1 MTDDIN
7 YKSNPLH
14 GVGLKAML
22 TELVD
27 HYGFE
32 ILFAYLNINCFKT
45 NANIVSSIKFLKKT
59 DWAREKV
66 ENFYL
71 TQFKNLPAPSYEQS
85 QIPPRSRVI
94 PDDQKAGEPAVL
106 SLEEAAQLQEE
117 RVKKAAEYDR
127 GRGKRRGSGKGAG
140 AYEGRPVKR
149 KPTVAPKTHSDKDDA
164 SGSAPFNPWTK
175 SSKS

>member
-1 MTDDIN
+1 MTDDID

-27 HYGFE
+27 HYGFD
-32 ILFAYLNINCFKT
+32 ILYAYLNINCFRT
-45 NANIVSSIKFLKKT
+45 NASLASSIKFLKKT

-94 PDDQKAGEPAVL
+94 PDDQKVGEPVEL
-106 SLEEAAQLQEE
+106 SLEEAGQLQEQ
-117 RVKKAAEYDR
+117 RVKKAAAYDR
-127 GRGKRRGSGKGAG
+127 DRGKRRGPEKGAG
-140 AYEGRPVKR
+140 AYAGQPAKR
-149 KPTVAPKTHSDKDDA
+149 KSPAAPKTRSDKADA
-164 SGSAPFNPWTK
+164 SGTAAFNPWTK